1 MLPGYRCLY
10 AKMKT
15 TILCQSVNLNILSN
29 VSYIEVYRHINV
41 KMYWVCTLLVCE
53 IAQQTRYQTE
63 IKNINEHI

>member
-29 VSYIEVYRHINV
+29 ESYIEVYRHINV
-41 KMYWVCTLLVCE
+41 KMYWVCALLVCE
-53 IAQQTRYQTE
+53 IAQ
-63 IKNINEHI
+63 